1 MTGESS
7 LLSAGVFCGCRL
19 RSNEVRR
26 SWSRRSIMAELDV
39 PPALLPPVL
48 LPPAAPQLSS
58 PPTGSRRPPLAL
70 FICFSASS
78 FLNDPLVVCTPTSPP
93 VRAPRGGSGG
103 AAGRGERERGPTV
116 PVEGC
121 RGTDLV
127 PPVLVMDL
135 VPPASGATHAA
146 SRSLSLIDSRY
157 DFCSATEPTH
167 SDAAAVRWARTRALV
182 TLLLTRPT
190 A

>member
-39 PPALLPPVL
+39 PPPPALLPPVL

-78 FLNDPLVVCTPTSPP
+78 FLNDPLVVCAPTSPP
-93 VRAPRGGSGG
+93 VRAPRRRSGG
-103 AAGRGERERGPTV
+103 ARRERGERERANRASS
-116 PVEGC
+116 
-121 RGTDLV
+121 RGL
-127 PPVLVMDL
+127 PRHRL
-135 VPPASGATHAA
+135 GAT
-146 SRSLSLIDSRY
+146 SLGDGLGGLGATSLWCAPRRVELPLAD
-157 DFCSATEPTH
+157 
-167 SDAAAVRWARTRALV
+167 
-182 TLLLTRPT
+182 
-190 A
+190 